1 MIKKCFIHLSFIT
14 FFVLA
19 AQSYAQSAI
28 NEIEFGDDNVV
39 YLEDFEKYETGD
51 LPDEWYNRDGNR
63 IPFHYEGEDRRG
75 YQYKVVREGG
85 NQFLRYEGTDAK
97 HLNFP
102 LLDKESLNIYKH
114 PVLKW
119 KWRIHEL
126 PIGGNEDNDDRN
138 DVAASVYVVFDMGR
152 VLFRKV
158 PKSIRYTWS
167 SSLPAGTELSKFFGN
182 QKIVVMGSGQEGL
195 GEWHTFERNIVE
207 DYKRLFGDAPPETPI
222 ALLVLSDGDDTNSE
236 TKADYDDFEL
246 HPAESFI
253 RQSD

>member
-1 MIKKCFIHLSFIT
+1 MLKQCSIQFSFIILL
-14 FFVLA
+14 VLT

-28 NEIEFGDDNVV
+28 NEIEFGDDGVV

-51 LPDEWYNRDGNR
+51 LPDEWYNRDGDR
-63 IPFHYEGEDRRG
+63 IPYHYEGSDRMG
-75 YQYKVVREGG
+75 YLYEVTRECE

-102 LLDKESLNIYKH
+102 LLDKEGLDIYKN

-119 KWRIHEL
+119 KWRIHDI
-126 PIGGNEDNDDRN
+126 PTGGNEDIDDRN
-138 DVAASVYVVFDMGR
+138 DVAASVYIVFDMGR

-167 SSLPAGTELSKFFGN
+167 SSLPVGTELSKFFGN
-182 QKIVVMGSGQEGL
+182 QKIVVVGAGTDDL
-195 GEWHTFERNIVE
+195 GKWQTFERNIVE
-207 DYKRLFGDAPPETPI
+207 DYKRLFGDEPPKTPI
-222 ALLVLSDGDDTNSE
+222 ALLILSDADDTKIF

-246 HPAESFI
+246 LPI
-253 RQSD
+253 LKKR